1 MAGFTHIVVCL
12 DDSPGAQQA
21 LEVARGL
28 RAEGGQLTLIHV
40 ITPPSFLTELAA
52 GLGGGIIQ
60 DQGPLIEIA
69 EQWVASVANPDE
81 TPVVV
86 EGQPANTVAH
96 WAREHHA
103 DVIVVPRHGG
113 PERTVIGGFSQKLL
127 GIAPCSVLLVHQE
140 GTEHSQ

>member
-1 MAGFTHIVVCL
+1 
-12 DDSPGAQQA
+12 
-21 LEVARGL
+21 
-28 RAEGGQLTLIHV
+28 
-40 ITPPSFLTELAA
+40 
-52 GLGGGIIQ
+52 
-60 DQGPLIEIA
+60 
-69 EQWVASVANPDE
+69 VANPDE